1 MLVSG
6 VQQSEC
12 YTYMYIYSFIRF
24 FSYIGRYWVELPVLY
39 MFLLVTYFI
48 GSIYQLWSVQS
59 LSCVWLF
66 ATPWTAACQTSL
78 FFTISHQ
85 QSRIWSYHFSAPSL
99 AFIVCRF
106 FWWWLFWLAPGFL
119 PGESQGWWSLVGCRL
134 WGRIESNTTEAT

>member
-1 MLVSG
+1 MLVSD

-12 YTYMYIYSFIRF
+12 YSYMYIYSFIRF
-24 FSYIGRYWVELPVLY
+24 FSYTGHYWVELPVLY

-66 ATPWTAACQTSL
+66 VTPWTAACQTSL

-85 QSRIWSYHFSAPSL
+85 QSRIWSYRFSTPSL

-106 FWWWLFWLAPGFL
+106 FWWCLFWLAPELL
-119 PGESQGWWSLVGCRL
+119 PGESQGWWSLVVCRL
-134 WGRIESNTTEAT
+134 WGRTESNTTEAT